1 MEHYQKQQINMK
13 IGGEDRPVKFGL
25 NQSFEYCE
33 IRNISITEMNTDISN
48 ISNGNGSQIRDLIWS
63 ALKDGARYEKVDFN
77 FTNFDVGDW
86 LESTEDN
93 VIQDFFSNYLLSLPK
108 SNKDED
114 VKKNNQTEKKT

>member
-1 MEHYQKQQINMK
+1 MK